1 MNKFLQGIVIRKHM
15 KHLVMDI
22 FVEYDAEIVLVQC
35 GKCADPLPENDDKI
49 MYNVNQI
56 ENYRPHSIVLVQNK

>member
-1 MNKFLQGIVIRKHM
+1 VIRCK
-15 KHLVMDI
+15 KCDSPI
-22 FVEYDAEIVLVQC
+22 GEVEYDAEIVLVQC